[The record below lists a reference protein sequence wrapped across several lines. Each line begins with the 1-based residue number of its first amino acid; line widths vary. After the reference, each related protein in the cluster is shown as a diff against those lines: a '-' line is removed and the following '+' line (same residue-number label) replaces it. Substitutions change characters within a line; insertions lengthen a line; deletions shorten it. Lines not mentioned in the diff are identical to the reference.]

1 MKYAKAFL
9 TLAILSSSLPS
20 LAGLDH
26 LELQNPLYPFAL
38 GEEGKIKAKF
48 EVPYSAVIKYYEYV
62 AAGLIVP
69 NPYTQNT
76 ELKDRSN
83 RPFNMTLA
91 SLKFGVNLEKMTI
104 TPAEKVDPEI
114 LQDLFNFNVDKYIL
128 ESGEKDFVSAKYK
141 EYSQLKFNQ
150 ETQYYNRNYLH
161 LSDWRSLN
169 HPPIKKISDYKK
181 YMIDN
186 ETIPENSSLLSDGFN
201 RELDKVS
208 GSELT
213 RGNKLKLLVNG
224 LSFQEKLRQVKNA
237 KKSIYVGV
245 MTFAADPSSFELIDA
260 LIDKA
265 REGVDVQVM
274 VEKLWTITAFRK
286 TMNKFSEAGIKL
298 IFADDMIHLKD
309 SKRALFHN
317 KIWIFDEERAIVGGQ
332 NIVNSANNA
341 TGFNHWNKEIDILVE
356 GPMATDVLGEFI
368 TLKKRFDRPMSTKKV
383 SRFNL
388 NQGATAAEL
397 EKIFNV
403 AKNNEIALGK
413 RGQENYEKWFSN
425 PKMARNGVC
434 RFVIQGPQ
442 KDMNALAKTY
452 ISYFKQSQDQ
462 IYFASHRIDFEL
474 DQPVNPRWETK
485 IFNSLFKAS
494 DRGIKVKLI
503 TNGIDGGFA
512 EIGQNI
518 AAGNK
523 SPRREKKNARRFA
536 RQIKRGEDPATF
548 MAQLTNTL
556 ALKNT
561 KDIRTYVDAAI
572 KHENFNIWL
581 HFQFI
586 HSKTIIV
593 DNILTGVGSFNF
605 EAYSAEH
612 SHESSVFCFDE
623 NLAAEYKKDH
633 IRDIV
638 NSVPVIRH
646 EDRKVN

>member
-1 MKYAKAFL
+1 MKLIRTFASFVFL
-9 TLAILSSSLPS
+9 CSSLTC
-20 LAGLDH
+20 LAGLEH
-26 LELQNPLYPFAL
+26 LSLDNPLYPYAL
-38 GEEGKIKAKF
+38 SEEGKVRVKF
-48 EVPYSAVIKYYEYV
+48 EVPYTAVVNYYEHV
-62 AAGLIVP
+62 ASGLISL
-69 NPYTQNT
+69 TSHAG
-76 ELKDRSN
+76 EMKLKDRYNKS
-83 RPFNMTLA
+83 FDMTLS
-91 SLKFGVNLEKMTI
+91 SLRFGVNLDNMTI
-104 TPAEKVDPEI
+104 TPVEKVDPEI
-114 LQDLFNFNVDKYIL
+114 LQDMFNFNADLYVSK
-128 ESGEKDFVSAKYK
+128 SGEKDFVSAKYK
-141 EYSQLKFNQ
+141 EFSQVKFNDD
-150 ETQYYNRNYLH
+150 TQYYSRNYLH

-169 HPPIKKISDYKK
+169 HPPIKEISDYKK
-181 YMIDN
+181 FLNDN
-186 ETIPENSSLLSDGFN
+186 DAIPDNSSLLTDTFN
-201 RELDKVS
+201 REMDKIS

-213 RGNKLKLLVNG
+213 RGNTVKLLVNG

-260 LIDKA
+260 LVVKA
-265 REGVDVQVM
+265 KEGVDVQVM
-274 VEKLWTITAFRK
+274 VEKLWTILAFRK
-286 TMNKFSEAGIKL
+286 TLHKFSEAGIKL
-298 IFADDMIHLKD
+298 IMADDMIHLKS

-317 KIWIFDEERAIVGGQ
+317 KIWIFDEVRAIVGGQ

-368 TLKKRFDRPMSTKKV
+368 TLKKRYDRPTSAKKIDRYNLDQGTTAEV
-383 SRFNL
+383 LERNFN
-388 NQGATAAEL
+388 AARI
-397 EKIFNV
+397 K
-403 AKNNEIALGK
+403 EINAGL
-413 RGQENYEKWFSN
+413 RGQENYEKWFSR
-425 PKMARNGVC
+425 PETARNGVC

-442 KDMNALAKTY
+442 KDMNALSKTY
-452 ISYFKQSQDQ
+452 INYFKQAQDQ

-474 DQPVNPRWETK
+474 DRPADPRWETR
-485 IFNSLFKAS
+485 IFNSLFDAT

-536 RQIKRGEDPATF
+536 RQIKQGKEPATF
-548 MAQLTNTL
+548 LAQVTNSL

-561 KDIRTYVDAAI
+561 TDIKTYVDEAVR
-572 KHENFNIWL
+572 HENFNVWM

-593 DNILTGVGSFNF
+593 DNILTGIGSFNF

-623 NLAAEYKKDH
+623 ALSAEYKKDH

-646 EDRKVN
+646 EDRMGK